1 MRIQTLAISAALATL
16 ATAAPALA
24 IVNPLVAQIVP
35 LGGSSVR
42 GNATF
47 FQLGSNIEVGLNLT
61 GNATAGAADIRKGT
75 CKSYAGS
82 ATMPLGVSQDTRL
95 SNLKL
100 EQLNGNVLL
109 IHKTSSVTSPAVGC
123 AEIKG

>member
-47 FQLGSNIEVGLNLT
+47 FQLGPNIEVGLN
-61 GNATAGAADIRKGT
+61 
-75 CKSYAGS
+75 
-82 ATMPLGVSQDTRL
+82 
-95 SNLKL
+95 
-100 EQLNGNVLL
+100 LNGNVLL

>member
-47 FQLGSNIEVGLNLT
+47 FQLGPNIEVGLNLN